1 MCFFKI
7 QRIRIFTFLSIAEL
21 REDFSRCTQYFL
33 MFLCWKKLQYWYYS
47 TQMLF
52 LSNELLTNYNCL
64 CRKLKTVVLQARSET
79 ISTWELSADE
89 LHPPNV
95 LPSVG
100 IPTRFF
106 LNMSKNYLI
115 RNNQCEHLR
124 ENPHEDNLKR
134 KINFIQILLDITWIF
149 KYWTECLVP
158 FWFSYENCNFHNFAK
173 CYLCLAGGPKSLLAC
188 YARHLV
194 CISQQLSCQ
203 KSDVGTSQ
211 NICSCMLTCGLQGW
225 DIG

>member
-1 MCFFKI
+1 
-7 QRIRIFTFLSIAEL
+7 
-21 REDFSRCTQYFL
+21 
-33 MFLCWKKLQYWYYS
+33 
-47 TQMLF
+47 MLF

-115 RNNQCEHLR
+115 R
-124 ENPHEDNLKR
+124 
-134 KINFIQILLDITWIF
+134 INHSAWTRAPPLAPSSRDFRYSFSGSFLYAETRVDAFLSGRWWLWEFQGPNAPVKASLFPITRNRGWVI
-149 KYWTECLVP
+149 
-158 FWFSYENCNFHNFAK
+158 
-173 CYLCLAGGPKSLLAC
+173 SLP
-188 YARHLV
+188 YNV
-194 CISQQLSCQ
+194 
-203 KSDVGTSQ
+203 DV
-211 NICSCMLTCGLQGW
+211 
-225 DIG
+225 